1 MSGLFSH
8 VCAPAVIFFIY
19 ALIQIIL
26 DIFKKL
32 YNQALIKYIIMII
45 FTWLLNI
52 LCKSGLGIVSWI
64 LVFIPFILMTVIT
77 ALLLFLFKL
86 DPKTGNIETDNNDI
100 IIENE
105 VVFGESHAVPK
116 EEELPPPPPVEVTN
130 EEAIDQSKEY
140 SKLAD
145 EISESS
151 NKAAIAKQEADMAK
165 QEADKANQEALEA
178 EKEANEALKE
188 LNDLDENAPVY
199 HQHDDLPNHTHDSP
213 PIESYNNIYNQRIN
227 AHTPIKLNNTIPA
240 YNINIETFI
249 NNIRNH

>member
-100 IIENE
+100 
-105 VVFGESHAVPK
+105 K
-116 EEELPPPPPVEVTN
+116 KK
-130 EEAIDQSKEY
+130 D
-140 SKLAD
+140 
-145 EISESS
+145 
-151 NKAAIAKQEADMAK
+151 
-165 QEADKANQEALEA
+165 ALQ
-178 EKEANEALKE
+178 NC
-188 LNDLDENAPVY
+188 
-199 HQHDDLPNHTHDSP
+199 
-213 PIESYNNIYNQRIN
+213 SY
-227 AHTPIKLNNTIPA
+227 K
-240 YNINIETFI
+240 
-249 NNIRNH
+249 

>member
-140 SKLAD
+140 SKLAN

-199 HQHDDLPNHTHDSP
+199 HQHDDLPNHTHDYP